1 MAKSKGCARHGRK
14 RKCMCKKGKRLVFA
28 KPSRCGGKGKRGKFH
43 YAFSSDLEKCYRVSN
58 KTGHKSPAAD
68 KHCVRSHT
76 IKSRRRRKTW
86 PPTV

>member
-28 KPSRCGGKGKRGKFH
+28 KPSRCGGKHRGKFH
-43 YAFSSDLEKCYRVSN
+43 YEFSSDLEKCSRVNN
-58 KTGHKSPAAD
+58 KSGKKTPAAD

-76 IKSRRRRKTW
+76 IKSRRRARTW